1 MGEGERKDWLKL
13 GKFLGHPVVRT
24 PCFQCSGPGFHSWL
38 GNEDPTSCAVLTKK
52 KKSHKS
58 SKVSGF
64 GGGPIYQHRH
74 ETRVVLGGR

>member
-52 KKSHKS
+52 KKVIKAQ
-58 SKVSGF
+58 KCLDL
-64 GGGPIYQHRH
+64 
-74 ETRVVLGGR
+74 VVVPFTNTDMKLG